1 MQEADRTSS
10 KTNAKKLHL
19 GISHSSI
26 KDKEKTLKE
35 VEGKKHLTHRG
46 LKIRINLTSPQ
57 RKKSEVKYLTCL
69 EKKPTNR
76 IELFPVKLF
85 FKNEVEIKNFSD

>member
-1 MQEADRTSS
+1 MTKNFPKLMLDTSPQMQEAYRTSS

-35 VEGKKHLTHRG
+35 DRGGKIALQKQRYELHP
-46 LKIRINLTSPQ
+46 TSPQ
-57 RKKSEVKYLTCL
+57 KKMNTSEK
-69 EKKPTNR
+69 
-76 IELFPVKLF
+76 
-85 FKNEVEIKNFSD
+85 